1 MSNADTQNMIDLVE
15 RQTGYRVTVDVI
27 SGIHEHAQMISARP
41 EAPAHI
47 IRVHA
52 DRRQHADY
60 IVAVQ
65 CGMLLLLWSNPT
77 KVPGMAFEKAKCD
90 YLAGKWAKTKQL
102 ATLQDRRCRTDVAG
116 QTANFYVKSL
126 LMQLNSTPLEIRV
139 ANLCYESCPSL
150 RDMQAESFNAHLRS
164 ISEVFSPKIKAL
176 APQDAFQKN
185 VAMNAAL
192 ALNWARL
199 SGSRLCLMPYEST
212 GHIDA
217 GQKLFDVVD
226 TATAHTSENHMR
238 TVDAWAEQLSL
249 RTLYRW
255 ELSNRSQ

>member
-47 IRVHA
+47 IRVNA
-52 DRRQHADY
+52 DLRQRADY

-65 CGMLLLLWSNPT
+65 CGMLLVLWSNPK
-77 KVPGMAFEKAKCD
+77 KVPGMAFEKSKCD
-90 YLAGKWAKTKQL
+90 FLAGKWAKTKQL
-102 ATLQDRRCRTDVAG
+102 AALPAE
-116 QTANFYVKSL
+116 TAAKTASFYVDNLVRQVSS
-126 LMQLNSTPLEIRV
+126 NPLEIHV

-150 RDMQAESFNAHLRS
+150 RDMQAESFTAHLRG
-164 ISEVFSPKIKAL
+164 ISEAFSPKIKEI
-176 APQDAFQKN
+176 APAEVFQKN
-185 VAMNAAL
+185 MAMNAAV

-199 SGSRLCLMPYEST
+199 SGSRMCLLPYEST
-212 GHIDA
+212 GLVDA
-217 GQKLFDVVD
+217 GQKLLDVID
-226 TATAHTSENHMR
+226 AAPEHTSENHMR
-238 TVDAWAEQLSL
+238 TVDAWAEELLL

-255 ELSNRSQ
+255 ELSNRCS

>member
-1 MSNADTQNMIDLVE
+1 MNNADTQRMIDLVE

-47 IRVHA
+47 IRVNA
-52 DRRQHADY
+52 DYRQHADY

-65 CGMLLLLWSNPT
+65 CGMLLVLWFAPT
-77 KVPGMAFEKAKCD
+77 KVPAMAFEKAKCD

-102 ATLQDRRCRTDVAG
+102 AAFPADVAAK
-116 QTANFYVKSL
+116 TANFYVESL
-126 LMQLNSTPLEIRV
+126 LRQLNSTPLEIRV

-150 RDMQAESFNAHLRS
+150 RDMQAESFNAHLRQ
-164 ISEVFSPKIKAL
+164 ISGVFSPKIKAL

-192 ALNWARL
+192 ALNWARHPSITTSSGKRRPWSHATFQWSSL
-199 SGSRLCLMPYEST
+199 PVGSPAAKAWMSSGSPCST
-212 GHIDA
+212 MIA
-217 GQKLFDVVD
+217 CVPS
-226 TATAHTSENHMR
+226 TTT
-238 TVDAWAEQLSL
+238 
-249 RTLYRW
+249 
-255 ELSNRSQ
+255 